1 MSASKLLT
9 NFFSSLVDLMDFAGL
24 KAVSEE
30 LLKIKRS
37 INQEIEKVSFGTIC
51 SFSVF
56 DVKVIVP
63 HVLDFVLILSHKLVT
78 GILLW

>member
-1 MSASKLLT
+1 
-9 NFFSSLVDLMDFAGL
+9 MDFAGL

-37 INQEIEKVSFGTIC
+37 INQEIEKVSFGTVPNKC
-51 SFSVF
+51 SFSIF

-63 HVLDFVLILSHKLVT
+63 ARLGFRNNT
-78 GILLW
+78 

>member
-1 MSASKLLT
+1 
-9 NFFSSLVDLMDFAGL
+9 MDFAGL

-37 INQEIEKVSFGTIC
+37 INQEIEKVSFGTKC
-51 SFSVF
+51 RFSIF

-63 HVLDFVLILSHKLVT
+63 ARLGFRNNT
-78 GILLW
+78 

>member
-1 MSASKLLT
+1 
-9 NFFSSLVDLMDFAGL
+9 VDLMDFAGL

-37 INQEIEKVSFGTIC
+37 INQEIEKVSFVT
-51 SFSVF
+51 F

-63 HVLDFVLILSHKLVT
+63 ARLGFYINTWS
-78 GILLW
+78 